1 MRSHQLGVV
10 IVVAVL
16 VVACAGPAAGPE
28 AMRGFGPCLPPEISP
43 RFFFWPV
50 IAFRTI
56 NLVTEDGEAVE
67 GSWVLYRRGRVAVAV
82 IWVHADLIS
91 VDGSP
96 ETETPEWIDVSLVT
110 PVDEKLVLRRTPDAP
125 CQWKR
130 WESPADARGRP
141 DRDQAVRLKLA
152 LTMSKLFLPA
162 GSWAVTVVPTV
173 LPMSAR
179 ARGDRIE
186 MRPLA
191 GSASSEPTIW

>member
-1 MRSHQLGVV
+1 MRSHQLGLV

-28 AMRGFGPCLPPEISP
+28 AMRGFGPCLPSEISP

-50 IAFRTI
+50 IAFRTV

-82 IWVHADLIS
+82 IWVHSDLIS
-91 VDGSP
+91 VDASP

-110 PVDEKLVLRRTPDAP
+110 PVDEKLVLRRTPEAP

-130 WESPADARGRP
+130 WESPADARLRP
-141 DRDQAVRLKLA
+141 ERDQPVRLKLA

-179 ARGDRIE
+179 ARGDMIE